1 MISPCVDSNR
11 SSSEQSPYIRVLPEL
26 DEGKNLQEPLYE
38 SSESANITIF
48 CQLNPEFCWWTIIKH
63 D

>member
-48 CQLNPEFCWWTIIKH
+48 CQLNPEFC
-63 D
+63 

>member
-48 CQLNPEFCWWTIIKH
+48 LSVESRVLLMNH
-63 D
+63 N